1 MIMYCVFQTK
11 VQVST
16 CSEIKNEE
24 KSYLFFAVL
33 EAWGTYQTPEAIGA
47 FLCATRRRHPTQATQ
62 LQLLAVISAMWW

>member
-24 KSYLFFAVL
+24 KSYLSFAVL

-47 FLCATRRRHPTQATQ
+47 FLCATRRRHPPQATQ

>member
-1 MIMYCVFQTK
+1 MMTYHVFQTK

-24 KSYLFFAVL
+24 KSYLSFVVL

-47 FLCATRRRHPTQATQ
+47 FLCAIKPKHPTQATQ
-62 LQLLAVISAMWW
+62 LCNF